1 MGGKLGAVH
10 HFWGGELHL
19 RLAQCGLAEAH
30 LHAKCRLDPSSRLA
44 TIDVGE
50 NWGLHPLFGGELGP
64 HLTQSPGPR
73 STSIPSDILIHPAIW
88 PQQIWAIIGG
98 LCPFGGG
105 EAGSPSN
112 NVARAEAYPHAK
124 FHLDPSDRL
133 ATVHQCHR
141 QEKTDNF
148 PIAYAV
154 YTVNHF
160 TKKVAQKL
168 QTLSAE
174 IGSRTV

>member
-1 MGGKLGAVH
+1 M
-10 HFWGGELHL
+10 
-19 RLAQCGLAEAH
+19 
-30 LHAKCRLDPSSRLA
+30 
-44 TIDVGE
+44 GE
-50 NWGLHPLFGGELGP
+50 NWGAAPPYLEELGH

-73 STSIPSDILIHPAIW
+73 STSIPSGILIHPAIW
-88 PQQIWAIIGG
+88 PQQIWVDNWVG

-141 QEKTDNF
+141 QETTDNG
-148 PIAYAV
+148 PIAYGEPFYKKGRTKTADFMSRNRKSYSLMFMAQAV
-154 YTVNHF
+154 
-160 TKKVAQKL
+160 
-168 QTLSAE
+168 
-174 IGSRTV
+174 